1 VARTAGEPE
10 FAEPVE
16 EEAAVP
22 PHAEM
27 MMACRGGDD
36 IHGGAV
42 YSDEMD
48 FRADRFDCPQ
58 RLRTEAA

>member
-1 VARTAGEPE
+1 
-10 FAEPVE
+10 
-16 EEAAVP
+16 
-22 PHAEM
+22 M